1 MLHTILAVALLLFF
15 SAPNLNAANAIR
27 RDVIPT
33 SAGDLEIFFIG
44 HSSLIMTYRDKVIHF
59 DPYGKVGNYATL
71 PRADLVFFTHNHVDH
86 FDLDALQKIRKPET
100 VIIEPPI
107 CANDVP
113 DGWIM
118 ANGESLR
125 IWDLRVQ
132 AVPAFNVTILRED
145 GQPYHPPGVGNGY
158 VITFANRRIYVAGD
172 TENIAEIKALK
183 NIDCAFLPMS
193 PDSTMTP
200 AMVADVARAIKPK
213 ILYPYHYKDTDPRQL
228 VNLLRDMPE
237 IEVRIRPLR

>member
-1 MLHTILAVALLLFF
+1 MRTILTILFLLLF
-15 SAPNLNAANAIR
+15 SALNSNAADVIR

-44 HSSLIMTYRDKVIHF
+44 HSSLIMTYHGKVIHF

-86 FDLDALQKIRKPET
+86 FDLEALQKIRKPDT
-100 VIIEPPI
+100 IIIEPPI
-107 CANDVP
+107 CAEEVP

-118 ANGESLR
+118 SNGESLR
-125 IWDLRVQ
+125 IWDLRIQ
-132 AVPAFNVTILRED
+132 AVPAYNIVLRRED
-145 GQPYHPPGVGNGY
+145 GQPYHPRGIGNGY

-172 TENIAEIKALK
+172 TENIPEIKTLK
-183 NIDCAFLPMS
+183 KIDCAFLPMS

-213 ILYPYHYKDTDPRQL
+213 ILYPYHYKETDPEQL
-228 VNLLRDMPE
+228 LPLLKDQPE